1 MCNKLLSNEYW
12 SALEAR
18 DSPGNR
24 ACLLLHRMK
33 SPVPVPVP
41 VPLKFLGGER
51 HCESKMSHL
60 RTQHYAPNRS

>member
-24 ACLLLHRMK
+24 ADRPEFGVLSSLSQQAVSLSKR
-33 SPVPVPVP
+33 SFTPNN
-41 VPLKFLGGER
+41 
-51 HCESKMSHL
+51 ESSTIL
-60 RTQHYAPNRS
+60 